1 MGMNVEKYY
10 VGLDMGTSSVG
21 WAVTNAK
28 YELRRAKGRNL
39 WGVRL
44 FDEADTSAE
53 RRTYRVARRRR
64 QREKARMGV
73 LRELFAE
80 EIEKV
85 DPGFYARLDDSRYY
99 VEDRRE
105 DNKQPY
111 ALFADAN
118 YTDKDYYR
126 DYPTIFHLRKEL
138 IESDQPH
145 DIRLVYLALANM
157 FKHRGHFLNTSLDSE
172 DGVGDFAEIYTD
184 LCEQAS
190 ELDIELPQDIET
202 EELERRLGEKGK
214 SRTQIMESV
223 SELLDIHKSDKKKK
237 PAYQLLGLMCGLN
250 VKLIDIFGDE
260 VINEENKKLS
270 LSFRVPNYE
279 EVSEEVREVIG
290 DEHFELI
297 LSVKALHDIGL
308 LSHILKGY
316 PYLSQARVDA
326 YECHQADLRQLKRV
340 LKKYDP
346 QAYHDMFRIM
356 EEGNYSAYVG
366 SVNSSDTVV
375 RRITKGRGKDE
386 FYKRLQAIL
395 KKLPQDDEDVKNIL
409 EKINADIFLP
419 KQLTNMNG
427 VIPNQVHAR
436 EMKAILGQ
444 AEKYHP
450 FLLERDESGLT
461 VSERIVR
468 LFTFQIPYYVG
479 PLGQEYKDKPGY
491 NVWAERKE
499 PGRIY
504 PWNFEDKIDVKT
516 TAEKFIGRMVRHC
529 TYLSEENALPKQSLL
544 YEKFEVLNELNN
556 LRINGEKPS
565 VERKQD
571 IYRALFTDGKK
582 VTLKRLTDYLISN
595 GLLKKGEEQAI
606 TGINDGFHSS
616 LSTLGKFKGIL
627 GEGVFYDENQKMME
641 DIVFWGTVYGNDKK
655 FLKERM
661 EEVYGSAFSEKDQKR
676 ILGFKFDGWGKL
688 SAAFL
693 NMEGCSKEDGVVRS
707 LIVALWETN
716 DNIMELLSERYTY
729 ADALREKV
737 KIAEKPLTE
746 WQIEDLD
753 GMYLSAPV
761 KRMVWQT
768 MKILR
773 EVETVLGKGP
783 DRIFV
788 EMAREEDPKKER
800 KESRKQKL
808 SALYKAIKSEEKAWR
823 KEIEDKPEEEFRSK
837 KLYLYYM
844 QMGRC
849 MYTDKWIN
857 LDDLMNDNLYNIDHI
872 YPRHFVKDDSI
883 ENNLALVTTE
893 ANEDKGDEFPIKGSV
908 QKKMYATWKNLLE
921 QGFITPEKFR
931 RLTRTTKFTDE
942 EKADFI
948 SRQIV
953 ETRQG
958 TKAITQILGQAFPK
972 AEIVFVKAGN
982 VSDFRKKY
990 ELHKVRC
997 VNDLHHAQDAYLNIV
1012 VGNTYYVKFTKSP
1025 INFIKDAQKHG
1036 NDPRYQ
1042 YNMDKIFDWNVE
1054 RNGERAWIASKKGET
1069 AGTIA
1074 LVKKI
1079 MEDTSPLVTRMC
1091 VEAHGGIT
1099 RKATIW
1105 SAETAKGQGYIPVKM
1120 SDPRLQDVTK
1130 YGGLTAVSVA
1140 GYTLVEYCLNGK
1152 KVRSLE
1158 ALPVYLGRSETLTDE
1173 QLTEYFYKEI
1183 GKENNGKEI
1192 TGLRICYKLIPAK
1205 SLVKYNGFY
1214 YYLGGKTVKYIWVN
1228 NAVQLCLQ
1236 TNVMNYVKKLEKAI
1250 ALNDYE
1256 ETDQNGK
1263 NVLSKERNEEL
1274 YKILKNKL
1282 NTTIFSRQ
1290 MGTLRECII
1299 KGEDKFCEL
1308 TLENQCFVI
1317 KQILQTYQADAAADL
1332 TLIGGFA
1339 NTGKIRINKNI
1350 TDAEEVI
1357 LIHQSVT
1364 GLFRTETDLLKV

>member
-1 MGMNVEKYY
+1 MGNVEKYY

-44 FDEADTSAE
+44 FDEAETSAE

-111 ALFADAN
+111 ALFADTN

-172 DGVGDFAEIYTD
+172 DGVGDFAEIYAE
-184 LCEQAS
+184 LCEKAS
-190 ELDIELPQDIET
+190 ELDIELPYNIET
-202 EELERRLGEKGK
+202 EELARRLGEKGR

-223 SELLDIHKSDKKKK
+223 TELLDIRKSDKKKK
-237 PAYQLLGLMCGLN
+237 PAYQLLGLMCGLS

-260 VINEENKKLS
+260 VIDEEHKKLS
-270 LSFRVPNYE
+270 LSFRVSNYE
-279 EVSEEVREVIG
+279 EVSEEVREVVG

-326 YECHQADLRQLKRV
+326 YECHQADLKQLKRV
-340 LKKYDP
+340 LKKYAP

-386 FYKRLQAIL
+386 FYKKLQAIL
-395 KKLPQDDEDVKNIL
+395 KNLPQDDVDVKDML
-409 EKINADIFLP
+409 EKIDADLFLP

-450 FLLERDESGLT
+450 FLLEKDESGLT

-468 LFTFQIPYYVG
+468 LFTFRIPYYVG

-571 IYRALFTDGKK
+571 IYRALFTNGKK
-582 VTLKRLTDYLISN
+582 VTLRRLTDYLISN
-595 GLLKKGEEQAI
+595 GLLKKGEEQAV
-606 TGINDGFHSS
+606 TGIDGGFHSS
-616 LSTLGKFKGIL
+616 LSTLGKFRGIL

-641 DIVFWGTVYGNDKK
+641 DIAFWGTIYGNDKK

-661 EEVYGSAFSEKDQKR
+661 EEVYGSVLSEKDQKR

-707 LIVALWETN
+707 LIGALWETN

-768 MKILR
+768 MKILQ

-823 KEIEDKPEEEFRSK
+823 KEIEDKPEGEFRSK

-844 QMGRC
+844 QTGRC
-849 MYTDKWIN
+849 MYTGERIH
-857 LDDLMNDNLYNIDHI
+857 LDDLMNDNLYDIDHI

-883 ENNLALVTTE
+883 ENNLVLVKKE
-893 ANEDKGDEFPIKGSV
+893 KNAHKSDVFPIEQDV
-908 QKKMYATWKNLLE
+908 REKMYATWKSLME

-958 TKAITQILGQAFPK
+958 TKAITQILGQAFPES
-972 AEIVFVKAGN
+972 EIVFAKAGN
-982 VSDFRKKY
+982 VSEFRHKY
-990 ELHKVRC
+990 DLYKVRC

-1054 RNGERAWIASKKGET
+1054 RNGERAWTASKKGET

-1074 LVKKI
+1074 LVKKV

-1130 YGGLTAVSVA
+1130 YGGFTAISVA

-1158 ALPVYLGRSETLTDE
+1158 ALPIYLGRSETLTDE
-1173 QLTEYFYKEI
+1173 QLKEYFYKELK
-1183 GKENNGKEI
+1183 KENSGKEI

-1214 YYLGGKTVKYIWVN
+1214 YYLGGKTGPDIWVN
-1228 NAVQLCLQ
+1228 NAMQLCLKQ
-1236 TNVMNYVKKLEKAI
+1236 NWINYVKKIEKAI
-1250 ALNDYE
+1250 STNNYE
-1256 ETDQNGK
+1256 ERDKAKQL
-1263 NVLSKERNEEL
+1263 VLSKGKNQEL
-1274 YKILKNKL
+1274 YQILKDKL
-1282 NTTIFSRQ
+1282 TKTIFLKH
-1290 MGTLRECII
+1290 MGPLKRII
-1299 KGEDKFCEL
+1299 VEKENEFCEL
-1308 TLENQCFVI
+1308 SVKDQCYIISKIFGY
-1317 KQILQTYQADAAADL
+1317 YQSGTALDL
-1332 TLIGGFA
+1332 RLLGQSE
-1339 NTGKIRINKNI
+1339 NTGKTKISRIISK
-1350 TDAEEVI
+1350 AEEVI